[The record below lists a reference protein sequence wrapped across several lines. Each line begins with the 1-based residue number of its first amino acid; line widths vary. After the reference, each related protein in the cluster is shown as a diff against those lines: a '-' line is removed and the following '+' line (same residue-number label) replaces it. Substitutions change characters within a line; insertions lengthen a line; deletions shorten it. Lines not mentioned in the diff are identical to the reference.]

1 MTDHFPGLVHVIQI
15 KSGGVALLKLDTWTY
30 QILQAFLLYIYRV
43 PPYKCMCSNCWRRC
57 NMYSNVML
65 RRVLHVFCYKR
76 LFVACEWTAIFPR
89 VTSVPY
95 TDKSDLH
102 YDNNN
107 YNIVESEA
115 KRTQTYQNSE
125 LLLPDINIWQKYILS
140 KYPFRSTWNYHVFFM
155 VLAHLILAFVK
166 INWRYRIEHF
176 LLFFRHKCTAPIL
189 ML

>member
-1 MTDHFPGLVHVIQI
+1 MNIPNIE
-15 KSGGVALLKLDTWTY
+15 
-30 QILQAFLLYIYRV
+30 AFLLTYIVYRLINV
-43 PPYKCMCSNCWRRC
+43 CVQIVEVVVICTLTSCWEV
-57 NMYSNVML
+57 YYTF
-65 RRVLHVFCYKR
+65 FCYKK

-95 TDKSDLH
+95 TDKIDLH
-102 YDNNN
+102 HDNNK
-107 YNIVESEA
+107 YNIVESDA

-140 KYPFRSTWNYHVFFM
+140 KYPFRSTWDYPVFLM

-176 LLFFRHKCTAPIL
+176 LLFFRHKCTTPII